1 MNPIDL
7 HAIARNSDLI
17 RAEMYAIASIA
28 AAHATKRSG
37 YATIITANPSIP
49 EVRVHDNVHSA
60 RVYLDC
66 AHAPGTPRRS
76 EVHYITVDIV
86 IDVAGATPQLNGLL
100 VRGMDVRREQI
111 NDVSVDFVPHDSVEG
126 YVAIGEIISEVIA
139 AVL

>member
-37 YATIITANPSIP
+37 YATIITADPAVP
-49 EVRVHDNVHSA
+49 EVTVHDDVHSA
-60 RVYLDC
+60 RVHLDC
-66 AHAPGTPRRS
+66 VNSLDTYGEEATAM
-76 EVHYITVDIV
+76 TVDII
-86 IDVAGATPQLNGLL
+86 IDVAGATPRLKGLL
-100 VRGMDVRREQI
+100 VRNMDAHHRQI
-111 NDVSVDFVPHDSVEG
+111 DDVSVDFAPHDGAEG
-126 YVAIGEIISEVIA
+126 YAAIGEVISEHIA

>member
-37 YATIITANPSIP
+37 YTTIITADPSIP
-49 EVRVHDNVHSA
+49 EVSVHDNVHSA
-60 RVYLDC
+60 RVHLDC
-66 AHAPGTPRRS
+66 VDSLDTYGE
-76 EVHYITVDIV
+76 EVTAMTVDII
-86 IDVAGATPQLNGLL
+86 IDVAGATPRLKGLL
-100 VRGMDVRREQI
+100 VRGMGARREQI
-111 NDVSVDFVPHDSVEG
+111 NDVSVDFAPHDSAEG
-126 YVAIGEIISEVIA
+126 YAAIGEVIGEHIA